1 MEIKITARHFDAK
14 PGLREA
20 AMEAAKKLE
29 RFHSNIISTEII
41 LSYEKPQ
48 DSVKIA
54 EFIVH
59 VNDHTLVVKEH
70 SNDFHKS
77 IHDAADKIV
86 RQLGKLK
93 TKLAV
98 A

>member
-14 PGLREA
+14 PALREA
-20 AMEAAKKLE
+20 AEEAAKKLQ

-41 LSYEKPQ
+41 LSFERMR

-59 VNDHTLVVKEH
+59 VNEHTLVAKEE
-70 SNDFHKS
+70 SGDFYKS
-77 IHDAADKIV
+77 VHDGAEKMI